1 MTTNNVRKIRAAAP
15 INIPV
20 PGPETSYSALLG
32 GTPKA
37 GDSFAFTAMKWDLR
51 DAGDFAP
58 TFNGTKVLNFDPI
71 PEHYRDLVKM
81 AVVARMSPEQAAGIT
96 GADVTAI
103 KRALGRTSR
112 TGNLNTAS
120 TDFNAACQ
128 VLKRID
134 GLNVTQVAER
144 GWQPVLDALK
154 TAADGTPN
162 GNGTV
167 RNYIQSLKRL
177 DALFRVFTKSSTGLF
192 GSEPFDGKT
201 QWELVRKTSE
211 EKHGGNAV
219 KPNPEVFEMLGFS
232 AWMIDNLADDIV
244 TGAEHFQ
251 TRLPNR
257 TSKHQPSVHPPLS
270 FGWHDGDYCGEDSAI
285 WAHRLLAAC
294 FVEVAVSY
302 ALRPQDIAN
311 LDRDCVITRDGR
323 QLVRGWRTKR
333 LKHPVETTFPAIA
346 QPVKAIG
353 VMNRLLDAYGV
364 DAPVIEG
371 LPKKRH
377 RLFTHLTAVG
387 EGTVKWT
394 RANTDRL
401 KDAARHC
408 ATRGLID
415 GNLDHIGHVNVQ
427 EMRVTALAHYAD
439 RPMGVALAAH
449 FSKHGGK
456 AVLGGYISTVHSKL
470 VAPDVGEKA
479 TADEIEALRRE
490 AQAAHLVHA
499 LRVDLDLADGKS
511 EGLTGYGLNTLDR
524 KLGDPDLDG
533 AFVELASDPVK
544 LRNKRPLTP
553 EQVALVAD
561 NNRNV
566 EVGPLTLCLFEP
578 GNALCGGK
586 GSADFRMCRP
596 NACRN
601 SVMTPGHRALM
612 ELRRRVAVESGD
624 AFLKVRDLDPIAEDF
639 APGDDYPG
647 LEAEFADLSD
657 DALIDLYHQEAD
669 DLMRLII
676 DGLEED
682 TNA

>member
-1 MTTNNVRKIRAAAP
+1 MTTNNVRTIREAAP
-15 INIPV
+15 LNIPV
-20 PGPETSYSALLG
+20 PGPGTSYSALLG
-32 GTPKA
+32 GTHRA
-37 GDSFAFTAMKWDLR
+37 GDKFAFAATTWDLR
-51 DAGDFAP
+51 EVGGLAA
-58 TFNGTKVLNFDPI
+58 TARCTKVLDFKQV
-71 PEHYRDLVKM
+71 PERYRDLVKL
-81 AVVARMSPEQAAGIT
+81 AVVARVSPERAAEIT
-96 GADVTAI
+96 GANETAI
-103 KRALGRTSR
+103 KRAFGRSTS
-112 TGNLNTAS
+112 NLTTAAG
-120 TDFNAACQ
+120 DFQQMVQ
-128 VLKRID
+128 VLKRVD
-134 GLNVTQVAER
+134 GLNATEVPQG
-144 GWQPVLDALK
+144 GWRPVLNALK
-154 TAADGTPN
+154 TGTDGTPL
-162 GNGTV
+162 GDRTV
-167 RNYIQSLKRL
+167 RNYITTLKRL
-177 DALFRVFTKSSTGLF
+177 DTLFRSFTKSSTGLF

-201 QWELVRKTSE
+201 QWELVPKTAE

-219 KPNPEVFEMLGFS
+219 KPNPQVFEMLGFS
-232 AWMIDNLADDIV
+232 AWMIDNLADDICAGV
-244 TGAEHFQ
+244 EHFQ
-251 TRLPNR
+251 TRNPNR
-257 TSKHQPSVHPPLS
+257 KSRHNPDTLPPLS
-270 FGWHDGDYCGEDSAI
+270 FGWHDGDYRGQDSYE

-294 FVEVAVSY
+294 FNEVAVSY
-302 ALRPQDIAN
+302 ALRPRDIAN
-311 LDRDCVITRDGR
+311 LDRECVITRDGR
-323 QLVRGWRTKR
+323 QLVRGWRSKG
-333 LKHPVETTFPAIA
+333 LKQPVETTFPAIPQA
-346 QPVKAIG
+346 VKAIE
-353 VMNRLLDAYGV
+353 VMNRLLDAYHV

-377 RLFTHLTAVG
+377 RLFTHLTG
-387 EGTVKWT
+387 QGDGTVVW
-394 RANTDRL
+394 DHLMSGRL

-408 ATRGLID
+408 EARGLID
-415 GNLDHIGHVNVQ
+415 GNLDHIGHVTMQ

-479 TADEIEALRRE
+479 TADEIAALRRA
-490 AQAAHLVHA
+490 AQAAHLTHA
-499 LRVDLDLADGKS
+499 LRVDHRAADGKS

-524 KLGDPDLDG
+524 KLADPDLDG
-533 AFVELASDPVK
+533 AFVELVNDPVR
-544 LRNKRPLTP
+544 LENPRPLTP

-596 NACRN
+596 NACHN

-639 APGDDYPG
+639 APGDGYPG

-657 DALIDLYHQEAD
+657 DDLIDLYHQEAD

-676 DGLEED
+676 DGPEED